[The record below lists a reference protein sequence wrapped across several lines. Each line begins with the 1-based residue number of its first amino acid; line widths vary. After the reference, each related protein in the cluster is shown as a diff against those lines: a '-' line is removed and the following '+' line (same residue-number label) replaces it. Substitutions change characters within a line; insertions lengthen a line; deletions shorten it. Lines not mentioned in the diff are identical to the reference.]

1 MRSSNSPRKNPT
13 KGAISGVHAMLLQ
26 HQAREAPEE
35 VEACAMPKTF
45 QQNRPTGNGAVSVL
59 INSKLGNP
67 SWRRQDV
74 SQCRRREKVFTDRS
88 EEIYSLSSPPLTSQL
103 RSTHNRE
110 YAEVQSYRRLR
121 HSVKNITRALN
132 ANPTHPCQVAS
143 PCGDVVISRANRPG
157 RMQPCRQASSG
168 KRCACG
174 AIATPN
180 RPNLHPRPAFETS
193 KPRIESFKS
202 LAADGARLVYSS
214 PWST

>member
-67 SWRRQDV
+67 SWRRQDA

-88 EEIYSLSSPPLTSQL
+88 EEIYSESLHLHSP
-103 RSTHNRE
+103 
-110 YAEVQSYRRLR
+110 
-121 HSVKNITRALN
+121 LN
-132 ANPTHPCQVAS
+132 SAQPT
-143 PCGDVVISRANRPG
+143 
-157 RMQPCRQASSG
+157 
-168 KRCACG
+168 
-174 AIATPN
+174 
-180 RPNLHPRPAFETS
+180 
-193 KPRIESFKS
+193 IESMPKCRVT
-202 LAADGARLVYSS
+202 ADYGTV
-214 PWST
+214 